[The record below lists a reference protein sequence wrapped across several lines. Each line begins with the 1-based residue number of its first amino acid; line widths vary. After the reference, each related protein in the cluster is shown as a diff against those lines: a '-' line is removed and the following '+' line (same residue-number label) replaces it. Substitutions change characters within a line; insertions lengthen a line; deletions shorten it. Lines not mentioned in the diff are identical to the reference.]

1 MKHLII
7 VESPAKAKTIKN
19 FLDKNYEVIASK
31 GHVRDLSK
39 FALGI
44 KIDET
49 GFTPNYVVDKD
60 HKELVKQI
68 IELSKK
74 ASTTYIATDEDREGE
89 AIGYHVACLIG
100 GKLESYPRIV
110 FHEITQNA
118 ILNALKTPRQID
130 MSKVNAQQARRFL
143 DRIVGFKLSSLISS
157 KITKGLSAGRVQ
169 SAALKLV
176 IDKEREIKAFKPLT
190 YFTLDAYFE
199 SHLEAQLISYKGNK
213 LKAQELIDE
222 KKAQEIKNELE
233 KESYII
239 SSIVKKSKKS
249 PTPPPFMTSTLQQ
262 SASSLLGFSPTKTM
276 SIAQKLYEG
285 VATPQGVMGVITY
298 MRTDSLNIAKEALE
312 EARNKILKDYGKDY
326 LPPKAKVYSSKN
338 KNAQE
343 AHEAIRPTSIIL
355 EPNALKD
362 YLKPEELK
370 LYTLIYKRFLASQMQ
385 DALFESQSVVVACE
399 KGEFKASGRKLLFDG
414 YYKILGNDDKDKL
427 LPNLK
432 ENDPIKLEKLES
444 NAHVTEPPARYS
456 EASLIKVLESLGI
469 GRPSTYA
476 PTISLLQNRDYIKVE
491 KKQISALESAFK
503 VIEILEKHFE
513 EIVDSKFSA
522 SLEEELD
529 NIAQNKADYQQVLKD
544 FYYPFMDKIEA
555 GKKNIISQKVHEK
568 TGQSCPKCGGEL
580 VKKNSRY
587 GEFIACNNY
596 PKCKYVKQTENANDG
611 ANQELCEKCGG
622 EMVQKFS
629 RNGAFLACNNYPECK
644 NTKSLKNTPNAKEI
658 IEGVKCPECGGDIAL
673 KRSKKGSFYG
683 CNNYPKCHFLSNHKP
698 INKRCEKCHY
708 LMSERIYRK
717 KKAHECIKCK
727 ERVFL
732 EEENG

>member
-118 ILNALKTPRQID
+118 ILNALKTPRKID

-143 DRIVGFKLSSLISS
+143 DRIVGFKLSSLIAS

-176 IDKEREIKAFKPLT
+176 IDREREVKAFKPLT

-199 SHLEAQLISYKGNK
+199 PHLEAQLISYKGNK
-213 LKAQELIDE
+213 LKAQELIDG

-233 KESYII
+233 KESYAI
-239 SSIVKKSKKS
+239 SSIIKKSKKS

-343 AHEAIRPTSIIL
+343 AHEAIRPTSITL

-370 LYTLIYKRFLASQMQ
+370 LYALIYKRFLASQMQ

-596 PKCKYVKQTENANDG
+596 PKCKYIKQTENAHDG

-644 NTKSLKNTPNAKEI
+644 NTKSLKNTLNAKET

-683 CNNYPKCHFLSNHKP
+683 CNNYPKCNFLSNHKP

-708 LMSERIYRK
+708 LMSERMYRK
-717 KKAHECIKCK
+717 KKAHECIQCK

-732 EEENG
+732 EEGNG

>member
-74 ASTTYIATDEDREGE
+74 ASITYIATDEDREGE

-176 IDKEREIKAFKPLT
+176 IDREREIKAFKPLT
-190 YFTLDAYFE
+190 YFTLDALFE
-199 SHLEAQLISYKGNK
+199 PDLEAQLISYKGNK

-312 EARNKILKDYGKDY
+312 EARNKILRDYGKDY
-326 LPPKAKVYSSKN
+326 LPPKAKIYSSKN

-544 FYYPFMDKIEA
+544 FYYPFMNKIEA

-596 PKCKYVKQTENANDG
+596 PKCKYVKQTENTN
-611 ANQELCEKCGG
+611 NESEQELCEKCGG

-644 NTKSLKNTPNAKEI
+644 NTKSLKNTPNAKET

-683 CNNYPKCHFLSNHKP
+683 CNNYPKCNFLSNHKP

-732 EEENG
+732 EEDDG

>member
-143 DRIVGFKLSSLISS
+143 DRIVGFKLSSLIAS

-199 SHLEAQLISYKGNK
+199 PHLEAQLISYKGNK
-213 LKAQELIDE
+213 LKAQELIDG

-233 KESYII
+233 KESYTI
-239 SSIVKKSKKS
+239 SSIIKKSKKS

-276 SIAQKLYEG
+276 NIAQKLYEG

-326 LPPKAKVYSSKN
+326 LPAKAKVYSSKN

-414 YYKILGNDDKDKL
+414 YYKILCNDDKDKL

-503 VIEILEKHFE
+503 VMEILEKHFE

-611 ANQELCEKCGG
+611 AKQELCEKCGG

-644 NTKSLKNTPNAKEI
+644 NTKSLKNIPNANEI

-673 KRSKKGSFYG
+673 KKSKKGSFYG
-683 CNNYPKCHFLSNHKP
+683 CNNYPKCRFLSNHKP

-717 KKAHECIKCK
+717 KKVHECIQCK

-732 EEENG
+732 EEDDG

>member
-49 GFTPNYVVDKD
+49 GFIPNYVVDKD
-60 HKELVKQI
+60 HKELVKRI

-118 ILNALKTPRQID
+118 ILNALKSPRQID

-176 IDKEREIKAFKPLT
+176 IDREREIKAFKSLT

-199 SHLEAQLISYKGNK
+199 PHLEAQLISYKGDK

-222 KKAQEIKNELE
+222 QKAQEIKNELE
-233 KESYII
+233 KESYTI
-239 SSIVKKSKKS
+239 SSIIKKSKKS

-285 VATPQGVMGVITY
+285 VTTPQGVMGVITY

-370 LYTLIYKRFLASQMQ
+370 LYALIYKRFLASQMQ

-414 YYKILGNDDKDKL
+414 YYKILGNEDKDKL

-476 PTISLLQNRDYIKVE
+476 STISLLQNRDYIKVE

-503 VIEILEKHFE
+503 MIEILEKHFE

-611 ANQELCEKCGG
+611 DKQELCEKCGG

-644 NTKSLKNTPNAKEI
+644 NTKSLKNTPNANEI

-673 KRSKKGSFYG
+673 KKSKKGSFYG
-683 CNNYPKCHFLSNHKP
+683 CNNYPKCRFLSNHKP

-717 KKAHECIKCK
+717 KKAHECIQCK

-732 EEENG
+732 EEDDG

>member
-49 GFTPNYVVDKD
+49 GFTPDYVVDKD

-74 ASTTYIATDEDREGE
+74 ASITYIATDEDREGE

-176 IDKEREIKAFKPLT
+176 IDREREIKTFKPLT

-233 KESYII
+233 KESYAI

-312 EARNKILKDYGKDY
+312 EARAKILKDYGKDY

-596 PKCKYVKQTENANDG
+596 PKCRYVKQTENANDG
-611 ANQELCEKCGG
+611 AKQELCEKCGG

-629 RNGAFLACNNYPECK
+629 RNGAFLACSNYPECK
-644 NTKSLKNTPNAKEI
+644 NTKSLKNTPNAKET

-717 KKAHECIKCK
+717 KKAHECIQCK

-732 EEENG
+732 EEDNG

>member
-1 MKHLII
+1 MKYLII

-143 DRIVGFKLSSLISS
+143 DRIVGFKLSSLIAS

-190 YFTLDAYFE
+190 YFTLDALFE

-213 LKAQELIDE
+213 LKAQELIDG

-312 EARNKILKDYGKDY
+312 EARDKILKDYGKDY

-370 LYTLIYKRFLASQMQ
+370 LYALIYKRFLASQMQ

-544 FYYPFMDKIEA
+544 FYYPFIDKIEA

-644 NTKSLKNTPNAKEI
+644 NTKSLKNTPNAKEV

-683 CNNYPKCHFLSNHKP
+683 CNNYPKCNFLSNHKP

-732 EEENG
+732 EEDNG

>member
-19 FLDKNYEVIASK
+19 FLDKNYEVVASK

-74 ASTTYIATDEDREGE
+74 ASITYIATDEDREGE

-176 IDKEREIKAFKPLT
+176 IDREREIKAFKPLT

-199 SHLEAQLISYKGNK
+199 PNLEAQLISYKGNK

-222 KKAQEIKNELE
+222 KKAHEIRNELE

-312 EARNKILKDYGKDY
+312 EARAKILKDYGKDY

-503 VIEILEKHFE
+503 VMEILEKHFE

-596 PKCKYVKQTENANDG
+596 PKCKYIKQTETANNE
-611 ANQELCEKCGG
+611 ATQELCEKCGG

-644 NTKSLKNTPNAKEI
+644 NTKSLKNTPTKET

-673 KRSKKGSFYG
+673 KRSRKGSFYG
-683 CNNYPKCHFLSNHKP
+683 CNNYPKCNFLSNHKP

-708 LMSERIYRK
+708 LMSERMYRK

-732 EEENG
+732 EEDNG

>member
-74 ASTTYIATDEDREGE
+74 ASITYIATDEDREGE

-169 SAALKLV
+169 SATLKLV

-190 YFTLDAYFE
+190 YFTLDALFE
-199 SHLEAQLISYKGNK
+199 PHLEAQLISYKGNK
-213 LKAQELIDE
+213 LKAQELIDG

-239 SSIVKKSKKS
+239 SSIIKKSKKS

-312 EARNKILKDYGKDY
+312 EARAKILKDYGKDY

-370 LYTLIYKRFLASQMQ
+370 LYALIYKRFLASQMQ

-399 KGEFKASGRKLLFDG
+399 KGEFKANGRKLLFDG

-596 PKCKYVKQTENANDG
+596 PKCKYIKQTETANNE
-611 ANQELCEKCGG
+611 ATQELCEKCGG

-644 NTKSLKNTPNAKEI
+644 NTKSLKNTPNAKET

-683 CNNYPKCHFLSNHKP
+683 CNNYPKCNFLSNHKP

-732 EEENG
+732 EEDNG

>member
-74 ASTTYIATDEDREGE
+74 ASITYIATDEDREGE

-118 ILNALKTPRQID
+118 ILNALKTPRKID

-199 SHLEAQLISYKGNK
+199 PNLEAQLISYKGDK

-233 KESYII
+233 KESYAI

-343 AHEAIRPTSIIL
+343 AHEAIRPTSIVL

-596 PKCKYVKQTENANDG
+596 PKCKYIKQTETANNE
-611 ANQELCEKCGG
+611 ATQELCEKCGG

-644 NTKSLKNTPNAKEI
+644 NTKSLKNTPNAKET

-673 KRSKKGSFYG
+673 KRSRKGSFYG

-708 LMSERIYRK
+708 LMSERMYRK

-732 EEENG
+732 EEDNG

>member
-74 ASTTYIATDEDREGE
+74 ASITYIATDEDREGE

-118 ILNALKTPRQID
+118 ILNALKTPRKID

-143 DRIVGFKLSSLISS
+143 DRIVGFKLSSLIAS

-176 IDKEREIKAFKPLT
+176 IDREREIKAFKPLT

-199 SHLEAQLISYKGNK
+199 PNLEAQLISYKGNK

-233 KESYII
+233 KESYFI
-239 SSIVKKSKKS
+239 SSVVKKSKKS

-476 PTISLLQNRDYIKVE
+476 PTIALLQNRDYIKVE

-596 PKCKYVKQTENANDG
+596 PKCKYVKQTENAHDG

-629 RNGAFLACNNYPECK
+629 RNGAFLACSNYPECK
-644 NTKSLKNTPNAKEI
+644 NTKSLKNTPNAKET

-683 CNNYPKCHFLSNHKP
+683 CNNYPKCNFLSNHKP

-717 KKAHECIKCK
+717 KKVHECIKCK
-727 ERVFL
+727 ERMFL
-732 EEENG
+732 EEDNG

>member
-74 ASTTYIATDEDREGE
+74 ASITYIATDEDREGE

-118 ILNALKTPRQID
+118 ILNALRTPRQID

-143 DRIVGFKLSSLISS
+143 DRIVGFKLSSLIAS

-190 YFTLDAYFE
+190 YFTLDAYFDP
-199 SHLEAQLISYKGNK
+199 HLEAQLISYKSNK

-233 KESYII
+233 KESYFI

-312 EARNKILKDYGKDY
+312 EARAKILKDYGKDY

-370 LYTLIYKRFLASQMQ
+370 LYALIYKRFLASQMQ

-555 GKKNIISQKVHEK
+555 GKKNIISQKMHEK

-629 RNGAFLACNNYPECK
+629 RNGAFLACSNYPECK
-644 NTKSLKNTPNAKEI
+644 NTKSLKNTPNAKET

-673 KRSKKGSFYG
+673 KRSRKGSFYG
-683 CNNYPKCHFLSNHKP
+683 CNNYPKCNFLSNHKP

-717 KKAHECIKCK
+717 KKAHECIQCK

>member
-176 IDKEREIKAFKPLT
+176 IDREREIKAFKPLT

-233 KESYII
+233 KESYFI

-611 ANQELCEKCGG
+611 AKQELCEKCGG

-644 NTKSLKNTPNAKEI
+644 NTKSLKNTPNAKET

-683 CNNYPKCHFLSNHKP
+683 CNNYPKCNFLSNHKP

-708 LMSERIYRK
+708 LMSERMYRK
-717 KKAHECIKCK
+717 KKVHECIQCK

-732 EEENG
+732 EEDNG

>member
-74 ASTTYIATDEDREGE
+74 ASITYIATDEDREGE

-143 DRIVGFKLSSLISS
+143 DRIVGFKLSSLIAS

-176 IDKEREIKAFKPLT
+176 IDREREIKAFKPLT

-199 SHLEAQLISYKGNK
+199 PHLEAQLISYKGNK

-233 KESYII
+233 KESYTI

-370 LYTLIYKRFLASQMQ
+370 LYALIYKRFLASQMQ

-611 ANQELCEKCGG
+611 SKQESCEKCGG

-644 NTKSLKNTPNAKEI
+644 NTKSLKNTPNANEI

-683 CNNYPKCHFLSNHKP
+683 CNNYPKCRFLSNHKP

-717 KKAHECIKCK
+717 KKVHECIQCK

-732 EEENG
+732 EEDDG

>member
-118 ILNALKTPRQID
+118 ILNALKTPRKID

-143 DRIVGFKLSSLISS
+143 DRIVGFKLSSLIAS

-176 IDKEREIKAFKPLT
+176 IDREREVKAFKPLT

-199 SHLEAQLISYKGNK
+199 PHLEAQLISYKGNK

-233 KESYII
+233 KESYAI

-312 EARNKILKDYGKDY
+312 EARDKILKDYGKDY

-370 LYTLIYKRFLASQMQ
+370 LYALIYKRFLASQMQ

-476 PTISLLQNRDYIKVE
+476 PTISLLQDRDYIKVE

-555 GKKNIISQKVHEK
+555 GKKNIISQKV
-568 TGQSCPKCGGEL
+568 
-580 VKKNSRY
+580 
-587 GEFIACNNY
+587 A
-596 PKCKYVKQTENANDG
+596 
-611 ANQELCEKCGG
+611 
-622 EMVQKFS
+622 
-629 RNGAFLACNNYPECK
+629 
-644 NTKSLKNTPNAKEI
+644 
-658 IEGVKCPECGGDIAL
+658 
-673 KRSKKGSFYG
+673 
-683 CNNYPKCHFLSNHKP
+683 
-698 INKRCEKCHY
+698 
-708 LMSERIYRK
+708 
-717 KKAHECIKCK
+717 
-727 ERVFL
+727 
-732 EEENG
+732 

>member
-74 ASTTYIATDEDREGE
+74 ASITYIATDEDREGE

-190 YFTLDAYFE
+190 YFTLDALFE
-199 SHLEAQLISYKGNK
+199 PHLEAQLISYKGNK

-285 VATPQGVMGVITY
+285 VTTPQGVMGVITY

-385 DALFESQSVVVACE
+385 DALFEGQSVVVACE

-444 NAHVTEPPARYS
+444 NTHVTEPPARYS

-596 PKCKYVKQTENANDG
+596 PKCKYIKQTETANNE
-611 ANQELCEKCGG
+611 AEQELCEKCGG

-644 NTKSLKNTPNAKEI
+644 NTKSLKNTPNAKET

-673 KRSKKGSFYG
+673 KRSRKGSFYG
-683 CNNYPKCHFLSNHKP
+683 CNNYPKCNFLSNHKP

-708 LMSERIYRK
+708 LMSERMYRK

-732 EEENG
+732 EEDDG

>member
-176 IDKEREIKAFKPLT
+176 IDREREIKAFKPLT

-199 SHLEAQLISYKGNK
+199 PHLEAQLISYKGNK
-213 LKAQELIDE
+213 LKAQELID
-222 KKAQEIKNELE
+222 KKEAQEIKNELE
-233 KESYII
+233 KESYTI
-239 SSIVKKSKKS
+239 SSIIKKSKKS

-285 VATPQGVMGVITY
+285 VTTPQGVMGVITY

-343 AHEAIRPTSIIL
+343 AHEAIRPTSIVL

-611 ANQELCEKCGG
+611 AKQESCEKCGG

-644 NTKSLKNTPNAKEI
+644 NTKSLKNTPNANET

-683 CNNYPKCHFLSNHKP
+683 CNNYPKCRFLSNHKP

-717 KKAHECIKCK
+717 KKAHECIQCK

-732 EEENG
+732 EEDDG

>member
-143 DRIVGFKLSSLISS
+143 DRIVGFKLSSLIAS

-199 SHLEAQLISYKGNK
+199 PNLEAQLISYKGNK
-213 LKAQELIDE
+213 LKAQELIDG

-233 KESYII
+233 KESYTI

-644 NTKSLKNTPNAKEI
+644 NTKSLKNTPNANEI
-658 IEGVKCPECGGDIAL
+658 IESVKCPECGGDIAL
-673 KRSKKGSFYG
+673 KRSRKGSFYG
-683 CNNYPKCHFLSNHKP
+683 CNNYPKCNFLSNHKP

-732 EEENG
+732 EEDDG

>member
-213 LKAQELIDE
+213 LKAQELIDK

-233 KESYII
+233 KESYTI
-239 SSIVKKSKKS
+239 SSIIKKSKKS

-285 VATPQGVMGVITY
+285 VTTPQGVMGVITY

-503 VIEILEKHFE
+503 VMEILEKHFE

-611 ANQELCEKCGG
+611 AKQESCEKCGG

-644 NTKSLKNTPNAKEI
+644 NTKSLKNTPNANEI
-658 IEGVKCPECGGDIAL
+658 IESVKCPECGGDIAL
-673 KRSKKGSFYG
+673 KKSKKGSFYG
-683 CNNYPKCHFLSNHKP
+683 CNNYPKCRFLSNHKP

-717 KKAHECIKCK
+717 KKAHECIQCK

-732 EEENG
+732 EEDDG

>member
-176 IDKEREIKAFKPLT
+176 IDREREIKAFKPLT

-199 SHLEAQLISYKGNK
+199 PDLEAQLISYKGNK
-213 LKAQELIDE
+213 LKAQEIVDE

-233 KESYII
+233 KESYTI

-326 LPPKAKVYSSKN
+326 LPPKAKAYSSKN

-370 LYTLIYKRFLASQMQ
+370 LYALIYKRFLASQMQ

-596 PKCKYVKQTENANDG
+596 PKCKYIKQTENANDE

-644 NTKSLKNTPNAKEI
+644 NTKSLKNTPNAKET

-683 CNNYPKCHFLSNHKP
+683 CNNYPKCNFLSNHKP

-732 EEENG
+732 EEDDG

>member
-176 IDKEREIKAFKPLT
+176 IDREREIKAFKPLT

-199 SHLEAQLISYKGNK
+199 PNLEAQLISYKGDK

-555 GKKNIISQKVHEK
+555 GKKNITSQKVHEK

-596 PKCKYVKQTENANDG
+596 PKCKYIKQTENAHDG
-611 ANQELCEKCGG
+611 AKQELCEKCGG

-644 NTKSLKNTPNAKEI
+644 NTKSLKNTPNAKET

-683 CNNYPKCHFLSNHKP
+683 CNNYPKCNFLSNHKP

-708 LMSERIYRK
+708 LMSERMYRK

-732 EEENG
+732 EEDNG

>member
-74 ASTTYIATDEDREGE
+74 ASITYIATDEDREGE

-118 ILNALKTPRQID
+118 ILNALKTPRKID

-199 SHLEAQLISYKGNK
+199 PDLEAQLISYKGNK
-213 LKAQELIDE
+213 LKAQELIDG

-596 PKCKYVKQTENANDG
+596 PKCKYIKQTETANNE
-611 ANQELCEKCGG
+611 ATQELCEKCGG

-644 NTKSLKNTPNAKEI
+644 NTKSLKNTPNAKET

-683 CNNYPKCHFLSNHKP
+683 CNNYPKCNFLSNHKP

-708 LMSERIYRK
+708 LMSERMYRK

-732 EEENG
+732 EEDNG

>member
-74 ASTTYIATDEDREGE
+74 ASITYIATDEDREGE

-143 DRIVGFKLSSLISS
+143 DRIVGFKLSSLIAS

-176 IDKEREIKAFKPLT
+176 IDREREIKAFKPLT

-199 SHLEAQLISYKGNK
+199 PHLEAQLISYKGNK

-312 EARNKILKDYGKDY
+312 EARAKILKDYGKDY

-370 LYTLIYKRFLASQMQ
+370 LYALIYKRFLASQMQ

-596 PKCKYVKQTENANDG
+596 PKCKYVKQTENANNE
-611 ANQELCEKCGG
+611 ATQELCEKCGG

-644 NTKSLKNTPNAKEI
+644 NTKSLKNTPNAKET

-683 CNNYPKCHFLSNHKP
+683 CNNYPKCNFLSNHKP

-717 KKAHECIKCK
+717 KKVHECIQCK

>member
-213 LKAQELIDE
+213 LKAQELIDK

-233 KESYII
+233 KESYTI
-239 SSIVKKSKKS
+239 SSIIKKSKKS

-343 AHEAIRPTSIIL
+343 AHEAIRPTSIVL

-611 ANQELCEKCGG
+611 AKQESCEKCGG

-644 NTKSLKNTPNAKEI
+644 NTKSLKNTPNANEI

-683 CNNYPKCHFLSNHKP
+683 CNNYPKCRFLSNHKP

-717 KKAHECIKCK
+717 KKAHECIQCK

-732 EEENG
+732 EEDDG

>member
-74 ASTTYIATDEDREGE
+74 ASITYIATDEDREGE

-176 IDKEREIKAFKPLT
+176 IDREREIKAFKPLT

-213 LKAQELIDE
+213 LKAQEIVDE

-233 KESYII
+233 KESYAI

-596 PKCKYVKQTENANDG
+596 PKCKYVKQTENANNE

-629 RNGAFLACNNYPECK
+629 RNGAFLACSNYPECK

-673 KRSKKGSFYG
+673 KRSRKGSFYG

-717 KKAHECIKCK
+717 KKAHECIQCK

-732 EEENG
+732 EEDNG

>member
-118 ILNALKTPRQID
+118 ILNALKTPRKID

-190 YFTLDAYFE
+190 YFTLDALFE
-199 SHLEAQLISYKGNK
+199 SHLEAQLISYKGSK

-326 LPPKAKVYSSKN
+326 LPPKAKIYSSKN

-370 LYTLIYKRFLASQMQ
+370 LYALIYKRFLASQMQ

-580 VKKNSRY
+580 VRKNSRY

-596 PKCKYVKQTENANDG
+596 PKCKYVKQTENANDE
-611 ANQELCEKCGG
+611 AEQELCEKCGG

-644 NTKSLKNTPNAKEI
+644 NTKSLKNTPNDKET

-683 CNNYPKCHFLSNHKP
+683 CNNYPKCNFLSNHKP

>member
-213 LKAQELIDE
+213 LKAQELIDK

-233 KESYII
+233 KESYTI
-239 SSIVKKSKKS
+239 SSIIKKSKKS

-285 VATPQGVMGVITY
+285 VTTPQGVMGVITY

-399 KGEFKASGRKLLFDG
+399 KGEFKANGRKLLFDG

-611 ANQELCEKCGG
+611 AKQELCEKCGG

-644 NTKSLKNTPNAKEI
+644 NTKSLKNTPNANEI

-683 CNNYPKCHFLSNHKP
+683 CNNYPKCNFLSNHKP

-717 KKAHECIKCK
+717 KKAHECIQCK

-732 EEENG
+732 EEDDG

>member
-100 GKLESYPRIV
+100 GELESYPRIV

-199 SHLEAQLISYKGNK
+199 PHLEAQLISYKGNK
-213 LKAQELIDE
+213 LKAQELIDG

-233 KESYII
+233 KESYTI
-239 SSIVKKSKKS
+239 SSIIKKSKKS

-285 VATPQGVMGVITY
+285 VTTPQGVMGVITY

-399 KGEFKASGRKLLFDG
+399 KGEFKANGRKLLFDG
-414 YYKILGNDDKDKL
+414 YYRILGNDDKDKL

-476 PTISLLQNRDYIKVE
+476 PTISLLQHRDYIKVE

-513 EIVDSKFSA
+513 EIVDSRFSA

-611 ANQELCEKCGG
+611 AKQELCEKCGG

-644 NTKSLKNTPNAKEI
+644 NTKSLKNTPNANEI
-658 IEGVKCPECGGDIAL
+658 IESVKCPECGGDIAL
-673 KRSKKGSFYG
+673 KRGRKGSFYG
-683 CNNYPKCHFLSNHKP
+683 CNNYPKCNFLSNHKP

-717 KKAHECIKCK
+717 KKVHECIQCK

-732 EEENG
+732 EEDDG

>member
-74 ASTTYIATDEDREGE
+74 ASITYIATDEDREGE

-176 IDKEREIKAFKPLT
+176 IDREREIKAFKPLT

-199 SHLEAQLISYKGNK
+199 PHLEAQLISYKGNK

-233 KESYII
+233 KESYTI

-326 LPPKAKVYSSKN
+326 LPPKAKIYSSKN

-343 AHEAIRPTSIIL
+343 AHEAIRPTSIVL

-491 KKQISALESAFK
+491 KKQISTLESAFK

-596 PKCKYVKQTENANDG
+596 PKCKYIKQTENANDE
-611 ANQELCEKCGG
+611 AEQELCEKCGG

-644 NTKSLKNTPNAKEI
+644 NTKSLKNTLNAKET

-673 KRSKKGSFYG
+673 KRSRKGSFYG
-683 CNNYPKCHFLSNHKP
+683 CNNYPKCNFLSNHKP

-732 EEENG
+732 EEDNG

>member
-1 MKHLII
+1 M
-7 VESPAKAKTIKN
+7 
-19 FLDKNYEVIASK
+19 DKNYEVVASK

-74 ASTTYIATDEDREGE
+74 ASITYIATDEDREGE

-176 IDKEREIKAFKPLT
+176 VDKEREIKAFKPLT
-190 YFTLDAYFE
+190 YFTLDALFE
-199 SHLEAQLISYKGNK
+199 PNLEAQLISYKGNK

-233 KESYII
+233 KESYTI

-312 EARNKILKDYGKDY
+312 EARAKILKDYGKDY

-503 VIEILEKHFE
+503 VMEILEKHFE

-596 PKCKYVKQTENANDG
+596 PKCKYVKQTENADDE
-611 ANQELCEKCGG
+611 ATQELCEKCGG

-644 NTKSLKNTPNAKEI
+644 NTKSLKNTPNAKET

-673 KRSKKGSFYG
+673 KRSRKGSFYG
-683 CNNYPKCHFLSNHKP
+683 CNNYPKCNFLSNHKP

-732 EEENG
+732 EEDDG